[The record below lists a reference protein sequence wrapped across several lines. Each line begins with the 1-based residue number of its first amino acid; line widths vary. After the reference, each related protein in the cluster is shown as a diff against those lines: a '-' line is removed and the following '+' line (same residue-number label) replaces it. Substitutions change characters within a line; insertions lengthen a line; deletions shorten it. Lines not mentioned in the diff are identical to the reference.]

1 MPENMEELLKKPGAF
16 EVLMEQ
22 KKIIINEYQG

>member
-1 MPENMEELLKKPGAF
+1 MPENMEVLLKKPGAF

-22 KKIIINEYQG
+22 KKIIIDEY